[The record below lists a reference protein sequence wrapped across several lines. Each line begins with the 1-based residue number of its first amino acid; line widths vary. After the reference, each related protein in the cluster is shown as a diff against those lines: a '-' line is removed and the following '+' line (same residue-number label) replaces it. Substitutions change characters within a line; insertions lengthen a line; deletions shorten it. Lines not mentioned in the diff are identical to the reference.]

1 VTCVTI
7 CDLSHYMQHCSDMCH
22 YFPICHI
29 TCHIVVT
36 CVTICWSV
44 TSHVALQ
51 WHVSLFVDL
60 SHYMQHC
67 SDMCHYFMICHIPCH
82 TAVPSLMQPP
92 PTNIQP
98 LHKPSIYHQTIN
110 LSPNQQ
116 FITKPPS
123 HNAVQFPPP
132 YVTFATSH
140 CLSVCSVRSA
150 VLNRVKTVVFTFL
163 EGKMRIWG
171 WNSKQWLLP
180 YWPLTLTNRKQN
192 YTKNIILYTGC
203 IFFCAC
209 EDSQFHGIGRMENLH
224 SSEIYRTSECLLTG
238 HCEWRQNIYI

>member
-1 VTCVTI
+1 MTCVTI

-116 FITKPPS
+116 FITKPPLPQCS
-123 HNAVQFPPP
+123 TIP
-132 YVTFATSH
+132 TSLRH
-140 CLSVCSVRSA
+140 ICNFSLSVCLLCPVRCFES
-150 VLNRVKTVVFTFL
+150 
-163 EGKMRIWG
+163 
-171 WNSKQWLLP
+171 S
-180 YWPLTLTNRKQN
+180 QN
-192 YTKNIILYTGC
+192 CC
-203 IFFCAC
+203 IHFSWR
-209 EDSQFHGIGRMENLH
+209 ENENLRMEFKAVAPP
-224 SSEIYRTSECLLTG
+224 LLTFDT
-238 HCEWRQNIYI
+238 YK